1 MVLAVAFKVI
11 ILSKLGVVECSFGD
25 GTERVTEKVFLLV
38 VI

>member
-11 ILSKLGVVECSFGD
+11 ILSKLEESWSALLA
-25 GTERVTEKVFLLV
+25 TAQREVTEKVFLV